1 MDILR
6 ITFSSFA
13 SSPNAADLYTAARGQ
28 WLINSSSVAYVILS
42 ETADGNSK
50 FTGSSIAGTSQPAMN
65 VQPEF
70 YPVATKGAEAGCTV
84 SSLSWADKNLE
95 AGYEWIQLGSGSYFV
110 SGVMNS
116 SQTLANDPFDASK
129 GGAGIVTSANWNAAY
144 NQGVNPF

>member
-1 MDILR
+1 MDILK
-6 ITFSSFA
+6 ITFSTFA
-13 SSPNAADLYTAARGQ
+13 SNPNAADLYTASRAS
-28 WLINSSSVAYVILS
+28 WLINSTSAAYVILN

-50 FTGSSIAGTSQPAMN
+50 FGLSPIAGTSQPAMN

-84 SSLSWADKNLE
+84 TTLAWADKNLE
-95 AGYEWIQLGSGSYFV
+95 AGYEWVQLGSSAYFV